1 MTDAYLEWSRSVD
14 QEVGMSWLNMEDV
27 AEDDESRMLRIVDL
41 FGYLPC
47 SPGNPSVVITI
58 RAVEY
63 YRVLFLRCP
72 RLSVQPFVK
81 ALCDIHGVPFKP
93 YLREQFSICFDLYLS
108 ILAEAKTRV
117 NRALGRDGVNWRVE
131 NTCPACQYRL
141 AGEEKLKFGMMGCM
155 DGNDSLKRVQ
165 RKSSGMDD
173 LGNVLVGA
181 GPSRERMDSRTGG
194 GTYFLSREEV
204 DQFARPSSQNDAAM
218 LNTEDSPCAPRW
230 KNMSD
235 KLTASMWAIFEETG
249 LFLSLCRHGF
259 VLLAAD
265 MVRSGEQSKYALA
278 IVNRLIDILGEDLA
292 MGYDIGCGFAVTA
305 QDKHY
310 HSLVGTFHGHAHARL
325 CQTKHLGTYVE
336 GNGLEDSEGC
346 ERFFSKSN
354 ALASSVRY
362 SSSFHRR
369 QAISAYFEHND
380 DFETW
385 PNLVKFLENNYKQA
399 LEILRDVPVLQVEM
413 HELGILSETTFSEW
427 LEEEKEYLKSLK
439 KEPLEETLQMEYYR
453 KLEALF
459 AAEKD
464 LSAANHAWI
473 MYTPASLPSKGP
485 DPTRKLETDRRH
497 ALEARDDLKVHVRM
511 LEHRL
516 GITERWV
523 PGTEQWERTKKMV
536 SSATYQRAV
545 DKLEGLVVA
554 RLFELTKMNMSG
566 TGYKLRKHMGHALKS
581 RSQAIRTA
589 LDQYNAAAASL
600 KPPKPALTWEQIVE
614 CTFLSDFDLLRDTR
628 EDIRDRPWSRP
639 RERKAMDR
647 YFKILRAREEIKR
660 LNIEIR
666 RVATFLQD
674 EDVFLQRHETELAAD
689 NPALS
694 HQIQLY
700 RRRRGRYNANLWSR
714 LIKVTKLPGFTG
726 TLLRG
731 AEKSP
736 FVPSLHNPTVE
747 AAEDDDDGAN
757 DNEDDDNEDF
767 VQAMRVM
774 EVVGRSE

>member
-1 MTDAYLEWSRSVD
+1 MV
-14 QEVGMSWLNMEDV
+14 
-27 AEDDESRMLRIVDL
+27 
-41 FGYLPC
+41 C
-47 SPGNPSVVITI
+47 NPSDIITI

-63 YRVLFLRCP
+63 YRVLFLCCP

-81 ALCDIHGVPFKP
+81 ALCDIHSVPFKP
-93 YLREQFSICFDLYLS
+93 YLREQFSICFDVYLS
-108 ILAEAKTRV
+108 ILAETKTRV
-117 NRALGRDGVNWRVE
+117 NRVLGRDGANWRVA
-131 NTCPACQYRL
+131 NTCAACQYHL
-141 AGEEKLKFGMMGCM
+141 AGEEKLKFSMMGCM

-165 RKSSGMDD
+165 RKSSGVDN

-181 GPSRERMDSRTGG
+181 GPSHKRIDSRTGG

-204 DQFARPSSQNDAAM
+204 DRFARPSLQNNAAM
-218 LNTEDSPCAPRW
+218 LSAEDSPCAPRW

-249 LFLSLCRHGF
+249 LFLSLCRHRF

-265 MVRSGEQSKYALA
+265 MVKSGEQYVLSSLFVFTPMLMERRSKYALA
-278 IVNRLIDILGEDLA
+278 IVDRLIDVLGEDLA
-292 MGYDIGCGFAVTA
+292 LGYNLGCGFAVTVGKSSLGPKA
-305 QDKHY
+305 KDKRY
-310 HSLVGTFHGHAHARL
+310 VSLVGTFHGHAHARL
-325 CQTKHLGTYVE
+325 CQTEHLGTYIE

-362 SSSFHRR
+362 SSSFHRQ
-369 QAISAYFEHND
+369 QAIGAYFEHND

-413 HELGILSETTFSEW
+413 YELGITSETTFCQW

-459 AAEKD
+459 TAEKD
-464 LSAANHAWI
+464 LTTANHAWI

-485 DPTRKLETDRRH
+485 DPTRRLETDRRH
-497 ALEARDDLKVHVRM
+497 ALEARGDLKTHVRM
-511 LEHRL
+511 LEQQL
-516 GITERWV
+516 GITERWT
-523 PGTEQWERTKKMV
+523 PGTEQWEKTKKMV

-566 TGYKLRKHMGHALKS
+566 TGYKLRKHMGQALKS

-614 CTFLSDFDLLRDTR
+614 CTFLSDFDLLCDTR
-628 EDIRDRPWSRP
+628 EDIRERPWSRP

-647 YFKILRAREEIKR
+647 YFKVLRACEEIKC

-666 RVATFLQD
+666 RVATFLHN
-674 EDVFLQRHETELAAD
+674 EDVFLRRRETEVAAD

-694 HQIQLY
+694 HQIELHRRCRGHYNTNFWSQL
-700 RRRRGRYNANLWSR
+700 LK
-714 LIKVTKLPGFTG
+714 ITKLLGFTG
-726 TLLRG
+726 TLLCG
-731 AEKSP
+731 VGPLSAQVEKSSSG
-736 FVPSLHNPTVE
+736 PSLDNPTVE
-747 AAEDDDDGAN
+747 PDEDEDEDDEGNDD
-757 DNEDDDNEDF
+757 EDF